1 MATVTAVLA
10 ATMPAARPVS
20 VAPSWPG
27 DFPDP
32 YVVRIDGTYW
42 AYATQ
47 TTLGRVPAIRST
59 DLLVWQPAGDAM
71 PALPSWAADAGAW
84 APAALVQRN
93 RVVLYSALVVRNRQG
108 ATGIPLRC
116 IAALVATAPQG
127 PFIDP
132 SHGPIVCQPE
142 HNGSIDPSV
151 FVAPGGKPYLLWKS
165 EGIPRREPPY
175 LWVQELSADGLL
187 VRGKPVALLRADRS
201 WEYPVIENPAM
212 AASGGRFSIN
222 ATTGQLTVAN
232 GSLLDYETATS
243 HNITV
248 HAADASGAFTA
259 ETFTIAVTDVA
270 PSQPT
275 DGNNATNTVSEGA
288 ANGDLVGITATSSD
302 VNGGTVT
309 FSLSDDA
316 GGRFAIDASTGVVTV
331 ANASLLDEATA
342 SMKSGDTLSGDVAF
356 RLYDTYGFPRDLTE
370 DALRD
375 VFGTYQEPALF

>member
-47 TTLGRVPAIRST
+47 TTLGRVPAMRST

-108 ATGIPLRC
+108 ASGIPLRC

-127 PFIDP
+127 PFVDP

-151 FVAPGGKPYLLWKS
+151 FVAPGGRPYLLWKS

-175 LWVQELSADGLL
+175 LWVQELSADGLS
-187 VRGKPVALLRADRS
+187 VRGKPVALVRADRS

-212 AASGGRFSIN
+212 AASGGRFFLFYSGN
-222 ATTGQLTVAN
+222 RWD
-232 GSLLDYETATS
+232 STAYA
-243 HNITV
+243 I
-248 HAADASGAFTA
+248 GY
-259 ETFTIAVTDVA
+259 AVCA
-270 PSQPT
+270 
-275 DGNNATNTVSEGA
+275 
-288 ANGDLVGITATSSD
+288 
-302 VNGGTVT
+302 TVT
-309 FSLSDDA
+309 GPCVKPADNRLITSDGSAAGPGGLEVFTDTAGVRRLAYHAWTPGNVGYPAGQRSLRLRSLEFRA
-316 GGRFAIDASTGVVTV
+316 HGPVAID
-331 ANASLLDEATA
+331 
-342 SMKSGDTLSGDVAF
+342 
-356 RLYDTYGFPRDLTE
+356 
-370 DALRD
+370 
-375 VFGTYQEPALF
+375 